1 MSMNKG
7 FNSLSTDITL
17 DDLRGKAKINLTKK
31 ATPSSITEAKNT
43 AVTIPVKEK
52 YGVSL
57 IASRA
62 PVRNSSIFDAKRNA
76 SVPSKGTEVVAPRI
90 DSVVQSEEF
99 GVPAN
104 AAGGEL
110 IVRSFN
116 RFLEDQYKRIS
127 EIDSAADGIDKN
139 INYRKS
145 LKDAAEKIGMYR
157 RTFANSSKTLDTDTV
172 AGGLALLSELEEVY
186 RERMSA
192 SALPKRYLDAVS
204 SGSKTPAADYIEKT
218 GGWDATDAQAASVRD
233 MLDTEIKL
241 SDKKQAERSKRAVN
255 VLDKNRQI
263 ISDIASGDNTY
274 LKDNELV
281 EMSLEDIE
289 KRRGEIEAELSEYD
303 AKISSIQKEIKDIS
317 GFLDINLA
325 MSPNAGTNKKRVDE
339 LKSEM
344 SVLQTER
351 DKLER
356 TYDRYA
362 ERYYEVE
369 NEEAAKR
376 IKADRFASASYESAV
391 KAERGIQAITDI
403 FEGIVNGTSTKSAE
417 AEKYI
422 EETYGIGRDGRN
434 GISYE
439 NDLRDLQ
446 SSIEFL
452 LDLQKKDLS
461 SRGYD
466 YDRMK
471 EYTRRQE
478 AAAKNEAEDAES
490 TEYAKQHP
498 LLSTIDTVATSPV
511 KGIEYLGFILDN
523 IGNGNKSSELAEY
536 TPLDTSGMKVTR
548 YTDLVRSVVKSGIT
562 QKLGDGAAGNIATF
576 LYDAGVSSAES
587 LYRVLALGG
596 GTASLLFAAGGAAAD
611 KTKSVAENGGS
622 FDEAVF
628 SGLAAGAAEMIFEK
642 VSLDKLL
649 ENSNSKTIRQLLVN
663 TLKQSGV
670 EASEEM
676 FTEIANIISD
686 SLILGK
692 YSDSSIAISNY
703 LDAGMSHDDAKKQAM
718 IDLVSQVAVSGLA
731 GAVSGGMTNT
741 LMSGI
746 NAAQMLSDKIKANKN
761 KAAVAKNSYGA
772 VQSELVAEGLESAEG
787 TTSRKLAEKYQ
798 RILENGGDLTGTQ
811 LAALV
816 QANEEAFAGEE
827 TAEIESERQY
837 KFDGYAKD
845 GRGMYSSNFP
855 KGTPKAAKSERILNY
870 IQNVWSKNPIS
881 LKITDENGNAKT
893 ILAEF
898 DPTYVDDSETRTDAT
913 KLMGGNRH
921 GTSAEQRVTLD
932 LADDYYQLL
941 EESTYNYSR
950 DETGKD
956 TSTHEGVTQWHYF
969 VNDILFAE
977 HGSDKYT
984 PYRVSI
990 NIKEKP
996 DGNFVYSYSAE
1007 KEEGSTAQR
1016 TLHAA
1021 VSHDDNVIT
1030 NDQPSDNSISHPD
1043 GSVNTP
1049 YYSDSVVTSPD
1060 ERVRETRRSAEA
1072 QEITAEDSTA
1082 FERASEEF
1090 GLSVRFYDAAPD
1102 VSGDG
1107 YYENGTIYLNRNA
1120 RDPIAVVF
1128 SHELSHHAERAGWW
1142 NSYKDLA
1149 LREMQRITGKDLSAL
1164 RTEVTELYARH
1175 GIKLD
1180 TVGADAE
1187 IVAQFTQKHMLGNSE
1202 DLGRICEENPS
1213 LMQRVL
1219 DFIVDFLDRI
1229 GIINE
1234 DTRRIDRARR
1244 TLAAALRD
1252 SGKSGRVSG
1261 SVQYKASSGNDYSY
1275 SALINKPDMPLTT
1288 IDDPVD
1294 LKPTKQMRKDAV
1306 SDALN
1311 NAKEIGR
1318 VSENGGVYVHVEDIG
1333 TDILLSKKG
1342 LIHGLDRRF
1351 SENLP
1356 ATLKA
1361 GEILSNAIKIN
1372 ELTPSTSSADSSY
1385 VLIGAAKNKSGGL
1398 SIVRFVVNSYTGE
1411 VDSINVLYALTTKK
1425 ESAVLNAPRLTDDPL
1440 SITDSTI
1447 SIARLLDY
1455 VNRYFPDVLPESAL
1469 RHFGHTSRPDGNL
1482 GESAL
1487 YSFSRSAGSLDAD
1500 SVAEAER
1507 MESEGYTED
1516 EIYDAVG
1523 MWKDS
1528 ETGRWMRDNDTA
1540 EIEKYREEPEL
1551 NDGRRNGTVAD
1562 PNVFGDAIAEAERM
1576 EAAGDGSAAIW
1587 DELGL
1592 WRNNKTG
1599 EWMTY
1604 DSEPRFAPY
1613 AGRLSDAEYAA
1624 KSKGF
1629 YEDQVDVYR
1638 DIVEEERRASEE
1650 RALRSED
1657 EAMSLAEQERK
1668 ELSLAR
1674 GDLTL
1679 DALELIFDE
1688 AVSAELENSTYDMM
1702 EALAGAEEMRA
1713 YLEEAYVGPKIR
1725 EISFSSKEMENNAQK
1740 LADMDSV
1747 HDVDESKLERTGKR
1761 PSDIFTEFFE
1771 SWGNRL
1777 HSDELGEIKVEKSSV
1792 KSEIRHGI
1800 TAEKIASIEAIPSV
1814 IKDGKIIF
1822 ADTKPGSDVQRIVI
1836 CAPIKIGDTPYYM
1849 GVMVQ
1854 RDTQNQRLY
1863 LHNVAL
1869 EKEASDISQADL
1881 LTTGADETSEHL
1893 FMTSILQ
1900 NALAVKYN
1908 KKQTTSLDSLGI
1920 KIARPITS
1928 NYKNAEKFRADV
1940 AERDRLKKTVKKM
1953 ERRMDKDE
1961 KELGREIA
1969 TGVKDGS
1976 DIPASMSLTKISSY
1990 ADAYKQYLNA
2000 TEKAKAI
2007 KDNRV
2012 RTARD
2017 YELKLGRTIGES
2029 KIRHIRGYEATLNT
2043 PERVFRLAFDPDTAA
2058 KLISEL
2064 ISPMHSNEANA
2075 TRLKS
2080 RMHNEIRGKFGEKI
2094 YNKLGQLNRSVN
2106 SDSQYL
2112 GEAGATA
2119 EMYTGKSFLSEVE
2132 SRRADLRE
2140 MNGELLHRD
2149 VLDHAKRLGM
2159 DPSDAEFWNKLTVDL
2174 TESKIKE
2181 AVQLKEDALRE
2192 DARVRRKNKVKGI
2205 SKNEMTYIKKTA
2217 RESAVGEVKLLRENE
2232 KSYTPGKYKR
2242 TSDNKLRT
2250 AATEATA
2257 VDAIAEV
2264 REQLSKKVPK
2274 KFKDNASREKWVDEQ
2289 LTLRLQIAD
2298 ELRSQYNALYDALN
2312 DMLVTHGYEPIG
2324 FIKDYFPH
2332 MQPESQKLF
2341 DKALKALGFRLG
2353 ITSLPAQ
2360 IAGRTDAFKPGHRW
2374 APFMQHRTG
2383 GTTEFDAIGGFENY
2397 LTYAC
2402 DIIFHMDDIQKLR
2415 ALSNHI
2421 RTEYSTD
2428 EVRVQIDEL
2437 VERYSRGKISKEE
2450 LDTLRSGLY
2459 ENNKIT
2465 GDAGVFATWLD
2476 DYTNKLAGKQTFL
2489 DRGMEHAIGRGEL
2502 NVGEWLQMSFARSAV
2517 VGNLSSAIMNT
2528 SQIPVAI
2535 GLVGYK
2541 NMWRAF
2547 GDLKGGFLNTYLD
2560 FDARSDFLTGKKGVD
2575 RISYKN
2581 LFEKSMDVMGIPFE
2595 LVDNFS
2601 TRLIQ
2606 RGVYFMLIDQG
2617 MDVDSAILTSDR
2629 MTQAIMGGRTKGSMP
2644 MMFENKNIAAKLV
2657 TTFQLEV
2664 ANHWAF
2670 LQEDMPNEFK
2680 RYAKENGKSKVIKQV
2695 ATFIV
2700 RYLLTAWLFNR
2711 LFEQL
2716 FGKTP
2721 AMTDVIG
2728 WTVDGVCGAF
2738 GTSQKDV
2745 IRSIITEGSFGDW
2758 EYDEEEGIENSAK
2771 SLFGDLTEDL
2781 PFVSN
2786 IAQALGITD
2795 DGRMPFPDVTPVKDI
2810 ADAVFEIAFPDG
2822 EGDERTE
2829 NRLKAL
2835 DDAGAGIVDMVLSLV
2850 PGGSQI
2856 KKTYKGIKVLA
2867 EGGVYDGNGNLKYPV
2882 ERNPLTW
2889 VQGTVF
2895 GTSAL
2900 SATDEYYASGGRAY
2914 GEGET
2919 ALITD
2924 LEATGMTMNEAA
2936 DIIDLLDEAG
2946 ARKESTTDDEEYTFT
2961 GDGYADLNALLFT
2974 DDTDEDEP
2982 TAKEEALAVLKDL
2995 GLTPEQ
3001 EYLIYREKIASPKE
3015 VTLLD
3020 AIDYT
3025 GGDPVTSVAI
3035 LMGMRGCDN
3044 AADKLQYLMDSSI
3057 DDTDAAMVFY
3067 GMLASEKERAAFD
3080 MLRDGQMEKSE
3091 DIFLTLANQKRIE
3104 NTQAEILKSDGYT
3117 SKGAARY
3124 ECLQESPI
3132 SESSK
3137 SAYYYEHL
3145 ATETDKDTLEELDKL
3160 GSDMSKLYRVVADV
3174 RFAENKGKQYGI
3186 LIDSNITGDEQYAIL
3201 KYKIT
3206 SKNNREDLDK
3216 DIEDVEAVGGTV
3228 DDYLAAK
3235 EAVFDIESDKDRN
3248 GNAISNS
3255 KSKKMIKAIR
3265 EALPDADYKLL
3276 VVLYEL
3282 CGVAKTAYQKK
3293 STGLLGSNDL
3303 LSKNNLLG
3311 GKNILRS
3318 GGLRE

>member
-1 MSMNKG
+1 MSISVQEALALRNKE
-7 FNSLSTDITL
+7 
-17 DDLRGKAKINLTKK
+17 KQQ
-31 ATPSSITEAKNT
+31 KNT
-43 AVTIPVKEK
+43 QSESVAKALAARRERLAAKETEDMVAAVSPYVGEYGPIPTKNSGLMTSKLPIGNDTIF
-52 YGVSL
+52 GT
-57 IASRA
+57 
-62 PVRNSSIFDAKRNA
+62 KRNA

-139 INYRKS
+139 INYRKA

-157 RTFANSSKTLDTDTV
+157 RTFANSSKTLDTDTA

-192 SALPKRYLDAVS
+192 SALPKGYLDAVS

-263 ISDIASGDNTY
+263 ISDIASGDTTY

-339 LKSEM
+339 LKSEI

-536 TPLDTSGMKVTR
+536 TPLDTSGMEVTR

-562 QKLGDGAAGNIATF
+562 QKLGDGAAGNIAAF

-611 KTKSVAENGGS
+611 KTKSAAENGGS

-649 ENSNSKTIRQLLVN
+649 ENSNPKTIRQLLVN

-703 LDAGMSHDDAKKQAM
+703 LDAGMSYDDAKKQAM
-718 IDLVSQVAVSGLA
+718 IDLVGQVAVSGLA

-761 KAAVAKNSYGA
+761 KAAVAKNRYGA
-772 VQSELVAEGLESAEG
+772 VQSELVEEGLESAEG
-787 TTSRKLAEKYQ
+787 TKSRKLAEKYS

-816 QANEEAFAGEE
+816 EANEEAFAGEE

-845 GRGMYSSNFP
+845 GRGMYTSNFP

-1049 YYSDSVVTSPD
+1049 YYSDSVVTSPA
-1060 ERVRETRRSAEA
+1060 ERVADVRASAE
-1072 QEITAEDSTA
+1072 ENDISAEDIAA
-1082 FERASEEF
+1082 FERAAEEF
-1090 GLSVRFYDAAPD
+1090 GVSVQFYDGDPD
-1102 VSGDG
+1102 VDGDG

-1128 SHELSHHAERAGWW
+1128 SHELAHAAERAGY
-1142 NSYKDLA
+1142 YKQLQSLA

-1164 RTEVTELYARH
+1164 RAEVTELYARH
-1175 GIKLD
+1175 GKKLS
-1180 TVGADAE
+1180 TGGADAE
-1187 IVAQFTQKHMLGNSE
+1187 IVARFIQEHVLGNTE
-1202 DLGRICEENPS
+1202 ELGRLCAENPS
-1213 LMQRVL
+1213 LMQRIL
-1219 DFIVDFLDRI
+1219 DYFTEFLEKI

-1244 TLAAALRD
+1244 TLAGALRD
-1252 SGKSGRVSG
+1252 AQRTNISKSGK
-1261 SVQYKASSGNDYSY
+1261 
-1275 SALINKPDMPLTT
+1275 
-1288 IDDPVD
+1288 
-1294 LKPTKQMRKDAV
+1294 
-1306 SDALN
+1306 
-1311 NAKEIGR
+1311 
-1318 VSENGGVYVHVEDIG
+1318 
-1333 TDILLSKKG
+1333 
-1342 LIHGLDRRF
+1342 
-1351 SENLP
+1351 
-1356 ATLKA
+1356 
-1361 GEILSNAIKIN
+1361 
-1372 ELTPSTSSADSSY
+1372 AD
-1385 VLIGAAKNKSGGL
+1385 
-1398 SIVRFVVNSYTGE
+1398 T
-1411 VDSINVLYALTTKK
+1411 
-1425 ESAVLNAPRLTDDPL
+1425 
-1440 SITDSTI
+1440 
-1447 SIARLLDY
+1447 
-1455 VNRYFPDVLPESAL
+1455 
-1469 RHFGHTSRPDGNL
+1469 RH
-1482 GESAL
+1482 
-1487 YSFSRSAGSLDAD
+1487 SFSRSAGSLDAD

-1528 ETGRWMRDNDTA
+1528 ETGRWMRDSDSVSGDT
-1540 EIEKYREEPEL
+1540 
-1551 NDGRRNGTVAD
+1551 
-1562 PNVFGDAIAEAERM
+1562 
-1576 EAAGDGSAAIW
+1576 
-1587 DELGL
+1587 
-1592 WRNNKTG
+1592 
-1599 EWMTY
+1599 
-1604 DSEPRFAPY
+1604 RFAPY
-1613 AGRLSDAEYAA
+1613 AGRLSDTEYAE
-1624 KSKGF
+1624 KSAGF

-1638 DIVEEERRASEE
+1638 DAVHEDEDVAKVESTKKEVTDAVETLLSMPESIFDSSISEMSDDERAEMIRNTEITVAGFPYSKAKFSGTDIERMQKTYKSEADKYLKTLGDKLGVFGDYQSGGIEFKYSRSSMGESIHKQNERTADFYSFAKMLYSFDSVVKNAKLIESHSDKYAGTDRSDSNLENVYVLLSAFKDGDYVIPVELQVKEFKDGTKNKLYLTVTLQKIEADLMAAPRNTNGSANTAKSTSVYSLHDIIKNVNPSDSDFLKYVPDELLSDAQLKGKAEAVARERERLSKMREKHVERQKKRKKTSPKEKEPASASMVPFSKSYLLKASLGEVDTSSLSARELEAVTAFREKLSELEHLEEERKSLGSQWHTAQFEHGNTGMAQHLLKRMKALDAEIAKVRSELLSDSE
-1650 RALRSED
+1650 KRALRE
-1657 EAMSLAEQERK
+1657 
-1668 ELSLAR
+1668 
-1674 GDLTL
+1674 
-1679 DALELIFDE
+1679 
-1688 AVSAELENSTYDMM
+1688 
-1702 EALAGAEEMRA
+1702 
-1713 YLEEAYVGPKIR
+1713 
-1725 EISFSSKEMENNAQK
+1725 
-1740 LADMDSV
+1740 
-1747 HDVDESKLERTGKR
+1747 
-1761 PSDIFTEFFE
+1761 
-1771 SWGNRL
+1771 
-1777 HSDELGEIKVEKSSV
+1777 
-1792 KSEIRHGI
+1792 
-1800 TAEKIASIEAIPSV
+1800 
-1814 IKDGKIIF
+1814 IF
-1822 ADTKPGSDVQRIVI
+1822 ADEHK
-1836 CAPIKIGDTPYYM
+1836 
-1849 GVMVQ
+1849 
-1854 RDTQNQRLY
+1854 
-1863 LHNVAL
+1863 
-1869 EKEASDISQADL
+1869 ADL
-1881 LTTGADETSEHL
+1881 LEERQRGE
-1893 FMTSILQ
+1893 
-1900 NALAVKYN
+1900 
-1908 KKQTTSLDSLGI
+1908 KKIENL
-1920 KIARPITS
+1920 K
-1928 NYKNAEKFRADV
+1928 EKHK
-1940 AERDRLKKTVKKM
+1940 ESQKKSKEKRDRTELVNKIKNLKERLEKTLTNPT
-1953 ERRMDKDE
+1953 ERAYVPAALFETMA
-1961 KELGREIA
+1961 EIC
-1969 TGVKDGS
+1969 D
-1976 DIPASMSLTKISSY
+1976 L
-1990 ADAYKQYLNA
+1990 
-2000 TEKAKAI
+2000 I
-2007 KDNRV
+2007 KDDTPLYKKN
-2012 RTARD
+2012 
-2017 YELKLGRTIGES
+2017 GEIN
-2029 KIRHIRGYEATLNT
+2029 KTQWKR
-2043 PERVFRLAFDPDTAA
+2043 
-2058 KLISEL
+2058 
-2064 ISPMHSNEANA
+2064 
-2075 TRLKS
+2075 
-2080 RMHNEIRGKFGEKI
+2080 EK
-2094 YNKLGQLNRSVN
+2094 R
-2106 SDSQYL
+2106 
-2112 GEAGATA
+2112 
-2119 EMYTGKSFLSEVE
+2119 
-2132 SRRADLRE
+2132 
-2140 MNGELLHRD
+2140 GELLHRLAEQYKDLDGEGSEYGAEFEGEINETLQYLAKRFNGESIQEMSLTELHDFYD
-2149 VLDHAKRLGM
+2149 VLRSIEGTLSEARFLLGQEESITVMDAGWDIIDEQHEITAKRRKGGRNAAELARDSLMNNSLNPMRLVERVVGYNTDSRLMRLMSDFEKGVRTQNFFVMNSRKRFEELATGKNKKLYDGARYDDLDLELTDIYGRKFKISKMMAMQAVMSYERELSERVETVLPDGKLEMGSTRHIHEKGYGLTFPDLKKMRQGKFEEAISEEYSHRVTGEAAVSLVEFLKEELAKDTWATDFMNTAWDYFNTDSKEAINDTMLKLKHRIVARESKYIPFETDSNFVVREISADFDVQEIISSFGFLKSRQNYASNPLIIMGLDNVLERHIQKVGTLKGLAIPVRNFNKVWNGQRQADHTSVRAAIERNWGKEGKELIESTVRDLQSARKQNNDAFHKAYRWVKRNRIQATFTPNLSVVSKQIASMFSATSMIEYRDPVKMLANLIYTAGNSKKISAEVDKYTAAVWMRRQGLSDTELYTLKTSKKKGVIGKLLDKLPTPVNPVKWVSGM
-2159 DPSDAEFWNKLTVDL
+2159 DSLVALSLWKYCKEDVSKRTGLKGEELLKATAEFFDSVIENTQSMSDVLHKSEFQKSDDNIFANALTMFKTDL
-2174 TESKIKE
+2174 FQMSGQVSTAAGRFKANPTKENAKALGKSLFACAQSSLWAACMTALFAFIRYRDDDYRDEKGELTFESIISEIFGDMVLDIGGYAVPLFGSETIGSVINGAKE
-2181 AVQLKEDALRE
+2181 AVEGAENNGFVGAVFGFGNGVLEGEYGGDTVSDMVIDAINDCVDSINR
-2192 DARVRRKNKVKGI
+2192 I
-2205 SKNEMTYIKKTA
+2205 SAKLSEGKDIEVSDYI
-2217 RESAVGEVKLLRENE
+2217 S
-2232 KSYTPGKYKR
+2232 
-2242 TSDNKLRT
+2242 T
-2250 AATEATA
+2250 AA
-2257 VDAIAEV
+2257 DAI
-2264 REQLSKKVPK
+2264 
-2274 KFKDNASREKWVDEQ
+2274 
-2289 LTLRLQIAD
+2289 
-2298 ELRSQYNALYDALN
+2298 EL
-2312 DMLVTHGYEPIG
+2312 
-2324 FIKDYFPH
+2324 
-2332 MQPESQKLF
+2332 
-2341 DKALKALGFRLG
+2341 
-2353 ITSLPAQ
+2353 
-2360 IAGRTDAFKPGHRW
+2360 
-2374 APFMQHRTG
+2374 
-2383 GTTEFDAIGGFENY
+2383 
-2397 LTYAC
+2397 
-2402 DIIFHMDDIQKLR
+2402 
-2415 ALSNHI
+2415 
-2421 RTEYSTD
+2421 
-2428 EVRVQIDEL
+2428 
-2437 VERYSRGKISKEE
+2437 
-2450 LDTLRSGLY
+2450 
-2459 ENNKIT
+2459 
-2465 GDAGVFATWLD
+2465 
-2476 DYTNKLAGKQTFL
+2476 
-2489 DRGMEHAIGRGEL
+2489 
-2502 NVGEWLQMSFARSAV
+2502 
-2517 VGNLSSAIMNT
+2517 
-2528 SQIPVAI
+2528 
-2535 GLVGYK
+2535 
-2541 NMWRAF
+2541 
-2547 GDLKGGFLNTYLD
+2547 
-2560 FDARSDFLTGKKGVD
+2560 LTG
-2575 RISYKN
+2575 
-2581 LFEKSMDVMGIPFE
+2581 
-2595 LVDNFS
+2595 
-2601 TRLIQ
+2601 
-2606 RGVYFMLIDQG
+2606 
-2617 MDVDSAILTSDR
+2617 
-2629 MTQAIMGGRTKGSMP
+2629 
-2644 MMFENKNIAAKLV
+2644 
-2657 TTFQLEV
+2657 
-2664 ANHWAF
+2664 
-2670 LQEDMPNEFK
+2670 
-2680 RYAKENGKSKVIKQV
+2680 
-2695 ATFIV
+2695 
-2700 RYLLTAWLFNR
+2700 
-2711 LFEQL
+2711 
-2716 FGKTP
+2716 
-2721 AMTDVIG
+2721 
-2728 WTVDGVCGAF
+2728 
-2738 GTSQKDV
+2738 
-2745 IRSIITEGSFGDW
+2745 
-2758 EYDEEEGIENSAK
+2758 
-2771 SLFGDLTEDL
+2771 
-2781 PFVSN
+2781 
-2786 IAQALGITD
+2786 
-2795 DGRMPFPDVTPVKDI
+2795 
-2810 ADAVFEIAFPDG
+2810 
-2822 EGDERTE
+2822 
-2829 NRLKAL
+2829 
-2835 DDAGAGIVDMVLSLV
+2835 AGAGNIERIVTA
-2850 PGGSQI
+2850 GI
-2856 KKTYKGIKVLA
+2856 NHYKDII
-2867 EGGVYDGNGNLKYPV
+2867 NG
-2882 ERNPLTW
+2882 E
-2889 VQGTVF
+2889 F
-2895 GTSAL
+2895 GTGKAND
-2900 SATDEYYASGGRAY
+2900 TDSKDDRNK
-2914 GEGET
+2914 
-2919 ALITD
+2919 ALIGELVNTGLGTD
-2924 LEATGMTMNEAA
+2924 EAA
-2936 DIIDLLDEAG
+2936 DIVELMDDLG
-2946 ARKESTTDDEEYTFT
+2946 GRKDSTTDDDEEYTFT
-2961 GDGYADLNALLFT
+2961 GDGYADLNALLFSN
-2974 DDTDEDEP
+2974 DTDEDEP
-2982 TAKEEALAVLKDL
+2982 TAKEEALAAMKDL
-2995 GLTPEQ
+2995 GLTSEQ

-3025 GGDPVTSVAI
+3025 GGDPVTSASV
-3035 LMGMRGCDN
+3035 LMGIRECDN
-3044 AADKLQYLMDSSI
+3044 AGDKLQYLMDSPI

-3104 NTQAEILKSDGYT
+3104 NTPADDLKSDGYT
-3117 SKGAARY
+3117 TKGAARY

-3145 ATETDKDTLEELDKL
+3145 ATETDKDTLDELDKL

-3235 EAVFDIESDKDRN
+3235 EAVFGLESDRDWK
-3248 GNAISNS
+3248 GKTIKNS
-3255 KSKKMIKAIR
+3255 LSKKKLKAIR
-3265 EALPDADYKLL
+3265 KALPGTNYRLL
-3276 VVLYEL
+3276 VILFEI
-3282 CGVAKTAYQKK
+3282 CGV
-3293 STGLLGSNDL
+3293 
-3303 LSKNNLLG
+3303 SKDVY
-3311 GKNILRS
+3311 
-3318 GGLRE
+3318 

>member
-116 RFLEDQYKRIS
+116 RFLEDQYKKIS
-127 EIDSAADGIDKN
+127 EIDSADDGIDKN
-139 INYRKS
+139 INYRNA

-157 RTFANSSKTLDTDTV
+157 RTFANSSKTLDTDTA

-192 SALPKRYLDAVS
+192 SALPKGYLDAVS

-263 ISDIASGDNTY
+263 ISDIASGDTTY

-339 LKSEM
+339 LKSEI
-344 SVLQTER
+344 SALQTER

-369 NEEAAKR
+369 NEKAAKR

-761 KAAVAKNSYGA
+761 KAAVAKNSYSD

-787 TTSRKLAEKYQ
+787 TASRKLAEKYQ

-816 QANEEAFAGEE
+816 EANEEAFAGEE

-845 GRGMYSSNFP
+845 GRGMYTSNFP

-1072 QEITAEDSTA
+1072 QEITAEDSAA

-1090 GLSVRFYDAAPD
+1090 GVSVQFYDGDPD
-1102 VSGDG
+1102 VDGDG
-1107 YYENGTIYLNRNA
+1107 HYENGTIYLNRNA

-1142 NSYKDLA
+1142 VQYKSLA

-1175 GIKLD
+1175 EKKLN

-1187 IVAQFTQKHMLGNSE
+1187 IVAQFTQKHVLGNSE

-1219 DFIVDFLDRI
+1219 DFIVTFLEKI
-1229 GIINE
+1229 GITNE

-1252 SGKSGRVSG
+1252 VKRSGKSSG
-1261 SVQYKASSGNDYSY
+1261 NVQYKTADSNNSSSIKQQLREHSDELSSMDPVADIVYTPTNKKALREMANEEFKKIGYKVDRQNFGIIEISDKHINEGLNYIVSDGEYAALLAVPKVLKRGKIISGHTDHKGRSFGTVTIAAPVTINGTPGNVGVVVKMSGKNHYHTHRILMPDGSEFVF
-1275 SALINKPDMPLTT
+1275 NKNGAEPTSLDMP
-1288 IDDPVD
+1288 VG
-1294 LKPTKQMRKDAV
+1294 
-1306 SDALN
+1306 N
-1311 NAKEIGR
+1311 NGQ
-1318 VSENGGVYVHVEDIG
+1318 G
-1333 TDILLSKKG
+1333 
-1342 LIHGLDRRF
+1342 
-1351 SENLP
+1351 
-1356 ATLKA
+1356 
-1361 GEILSNAIKIN
+1361 
-1372 ELTPSTSSADSSY
+1372 PSISSAPEH
-1385 VLIGAAKNKSGGL
+1385 
-1398 SIVRFVVNSYTGE
+1398 SIPQ
-1411 VDSINVLYALTTKK
+1411 D
-1425 ESAVLNAPRLTDDPL
+1425 
-1440 SITDSTI
+1440 
-1447 SIARLLDY
+1447 
-1455 VNRYFPDVLPESAL
+1455 
-1469 RHFGHTSRPDGNL
+1469 PDGVKK
-1482 GESAL
+1482 

-1500 SVAEAER
+1500 AVAEAEQ

-1523 MWKDS
+1523 MWKNS

-1540 EIEKYREEPEL
+1540 EIERYRDEPEV
-1551 NDGRRNGTVAD
+1551 NDGRRNGVVAD
-1562 PNVFGDAIAEAERM
+1562 PDVFGDAIAEAERM
-1576 EAAGDGSAAIW
+1576 EDAGNGSAAIW
-1587 DELGL
+1587 EDLGL
-1592 WRNNKTG
+1592 WRNSKTG

-1604 DSEPRFAPY
+1604 DSEPRYAPY
-1613 AGRLSDAEYAA
+1613 AGRLSADEYAA

-1638 DIVEEERRASEE
+1638 DIIEQARRASEE
-1650 RALRSED
+1650 RALGSQSE
-1657 EAMSLAEQERK
+1657 ALLLAEQQRK
-1668 ELSLAR
+1668 EIIAMR
-1674 GDLTL
+1674 GDIAL
-1679 DALELIFDE
+1679 DAVELIFDE
-1688 AVSAELENSTYDMM
+1688 AVSAELENSTYDMI
-1702 EALAGAEEMRA
+1702 EALAEAEEMRA
-1713 YLEEAYVGPKIR
+1713 YLEESYVGPKIR
-1725 EISFSSKEMENNAQK
+1725 EVSFSSKELENNAQK

-1881 LTTGADETSEHL
+1881 LTTGADETNEHL

-1928 NYKNAEKFRADV
+1928 NYKNAETFRADV
-1940 AERDRLKKTVKKM
+1940 AERDRLKKAVKKM

-1969 TGVKDGS
+1969 IGVKDGS
-1976 DIPASMSLTKISSY
+1976 DIPASMSFTKISSY

-2017 YELKLGRTIGES
+2017 YELKLGRTIGGS
-2029 KIRHIRGYEATLNT
+2029 KVRHVRGLQLTSNT
-2043 PERVFRLAFDPDTAA
+2043 PERAFRLAFDSDTAA

-2064 ISPMHSNEANA
+2064 ISPIHSNEANA
-2075 TRLKS
+2075 TRFKNKVLGDVT
-2080 RMHNEIRGKFGEKI
+2080 EKFGKVSQEE
-2094 YNKLGQLNRSVN
+2094 SA
-2106 SDSQYL
+2106 DAQYL

-2119 EMYTGKSFLSEVE
+2119 EMFGEKDFLDKVDA
-2132 SRRADLRE
+2132 RRTELDE
-2140 MNGELLHRD
+2140 MNTELLHRD
-2149 VLDHAKRLGM
+2149 VQDHAKRLGI
-2159 DPSDAEFWNKLTVDL
+2159 DSESEGFW
-2174 TESKIKE
+2174 
-2181 AVQLKEDALRE
+2181 DALRDDLVKSKVDE
-2192 DARVRRKNKVKGI
+2192 IVSAREEELREEARTKRKDTVKGI
-2205 SKNEMTYIKKTA
+2205 PEKEMDRIRTNTEKMA
-2217 RESAVGEVKLLRENE
+2217 EDEVSLLRENE
-2232 KSYTPGKYKR
+2232 EMYSPGKYAG
-2242 TSDNKLRT
+2242 TEISKLRDS
-2250 AATEATA
+2250 ATSATA

-2264 REQLSKKVPK
+2264 RERLTDEAEKKITKGDGSTDVDTLREEWVNEQLS
-2274 KFKDNASREKWVDEQ
+2274 R
-2289 LTLRLQIAD
+2289 RLQIAD
-2298 ELRSQYNALYDALN
+2298 HLHSQYNSLYDAIN

-2353 ITSLPAQ
+2353 VTSLPAQ

-2528 SQIPVAI
+2528 SQLPLAI

-2835 DDAGAGIVDMVLSLV
+2835 DDAGAGIVDMVLGLV

-2856 KKTYKGIKVLA
+2856 KKTYKGTKALI
-2867 EGGVYDGNGNLKYPV
+2867 EGGVYDDGGNLKYPI

-2900 SATDEYYASGGRAY
+2900 SATDEYYTSGGRAY
-2914 GEGET
+2914 SEGET
-2919 ALITD
+2919 GLITD
-2924 LEATGMTMNEAA
+2924 LEATGMTMSEAA

-2961 GDGYADLNALLFT
+2961 GDGYADLNALLFS
-2974 DDTDEDEP
+2974 DDTNEDEP
-2982 TAKEEALAVLKDL
+2982 TAKEEALVALKDL
-2995 GLTPEQ
+2995 GLTSEQ

-3025 GGDPVTSVAI
+3025 GGDPVTSASV
-3035 LMGMRGCDN
+3035 LMGIRECDN
-3044 AADKLQYLMDSSI
+3044 AGDKLQYLMDSPI
-3057 DDTDAAMVFY
+3057 DDIDAAMVFY
-3067 GMLASEKERAAFD
+3067 GMLANEKERAAFD
-3080 MLRDGQMEKSE
+3080 MLRDSQMEKSE
-3091 DIFLTLANQKRIE
+3091 DIFVTLAEQKNIE
-3104 NTQAEILKSDGYT
+3104 NTDTKEVKAEGFA
-3117 SKGAARY
+3117 SKKAARY
-3124 ECLQESPI
+3124 DKLLQSPI

-3137 SAYYYEHL
+3137 SAYYYENL
-3145 ATETDKDTLEELDKL
+3145 TTETDKDTLDELDKL

-3248 GNAISNS
+3248 GNTISNS

>member
-116 RFLEDQYKRIS
+116 RFLEDQYKKIS
-127 EIDSAADGIDKN
+127 EIDSADDGIDKN
-139 INYRKS
+139 INYRNA

-157 RTFANSSKTLDTDTV
+157 RTFANSSKTLDTDTA

-192 SALPKRYLDAVS
+192 SALPKGYLDAVS

-218 GGWDATDAQAASVRD
+218 GGEGVTPAQLAAVRD
-233 MLDTEIKL
+233 MYDMENGVDALRREISTQEYRKKNAAEIQRKIKELQQRLALADRYPDVIDRVAVSTEI
-241 SDKKQAERSKRAVN
+241 A
-255 VLDKNRQI
+255 
-263 ISDIASGDNTY
+263 
-274 LKDNELV
+274 
-281 EMSLEDIE
+281 
-289 KRRGEIEAELSEYD
+289 
-303 AKISSIQKEIKDIS
+303 
-317 GFLDINLA
+317 
-325 MSPNAGTNKKRVDE
+325 
-339 LKSEM
+339 
-344 SVLQTER
+344 
-351 DKLER
+351 
-356 TYDRYA
+356 
-362 ERYYEVE
+362 
-369 NEEAAKR
+369 
-376 IKADRFASASYESAV
+376 
-391 KAERGIQAITDI
+391 
-403 FEGIVNGTSTKSAE
+403 
-417 AEKYI
+417 
-422 EETYGIGRDGRN
+422 
-434 GISYE
+434 
-439 NDLRDLQ
+439 
-446 SSIEFL
+446 
-452 LDLQKKDLS
+452 DLQKKYDTEYSDLTS
-461 SRGYD
+461 SAELDAMKTSLKDTERDESVLKYRTYMERDDFEEYAAQGAALDNPTLGEAGDTGIELFGGKIFIGSRGEKVKNKVAFA
-466 YDRMK
+466 K
-471 EYTRRQE
+471 EN
-478 AAAKNEAEDAES
+478 ASMLK
-490 TEYAKQHP
+490 
-498 LLSTIDTVATSPV
+498 I
-511 KGIEYLGFILDN
+511 
-523 IGNGNKSSELAEY
+523 
-536 TPLDTSGMKVTR
+536 
-548 YTDLVRSVVKSGIT
+548 
-562 QKLGDGAAGNIATF
+562 AAGNGGDGT
-576 LYDAGVSSAES
+576 LYKYSYVNEDEEKIYNYILAKYGEVDADKYLES
-587 LYRVLALGG
+587 LEYTLNDRIAEEREGRIEGTNPAGRTILTGMSAVEQGLDQARTGFKGAVAALKGDTTENVPSIEKL
-596 GTASLLFAAGGAAAD
+596 TA
-611 KTKSVAENGGS
+611 
-622 FDEAVF
+622 
-628 SGLAAGAAEMIFEK
+628 EK
-642 VSLDKLL
+642 VSEDL
-649 ENSNSKTIRQLLVN
+649 
-663 TLKQSGV
+663 SGV
-670 EASEEM
+670 GKVLFDLTSTTAHMVPSILAGIASPIAAGVVTGISAAGNGYQDMVDLGYNAKQARTYGAMVGTAEALMQSAFSGISAVGGKITGGVIEKAISQVDNAIAKIAIQFGGSVASEALEEG
-676 FTEIANIISD
+676 TQEILDPIFKAIATGENVEGINWENVAYSA
-686 SLILGK
+686 LLG
-692 YSDSSIAISNY
+692 
-703 LDAGMSHDDAKKQAM
+703 
-718 IDLVSQVAVSGLA
+718 GL
-731 GAVSGGMTNT
+731 SGGLLGGVPSSVSTVA
-741 LMSGI
+741 
-746 NAAQMLSDKIKANKN
+746 NAIKT
-761 KAAVAKNSYGA
+761 KNSYGA

-816 QANEEAFAGEE
+816 EANEEAFAGEE

-845 GRGMYSSNFP
+845 GRGMYTSNFP

-1090 GLSVRFYDAAPD
+1090 GVSVQFYDGDPD
-1102 VSGDG
+1102 VDGDG
-1107 YYENGTIYLNRNA
+1107 HYENGTIYLNRNA
-1120 RDPIAVVF
+1120 QDPIAVVF

-1142 NSYKDLA
+1142 VQYKSLA

-1187 IVAQFTQKHMLGNSE
+1187 IVAQFTQKHVLGNSE

-1219 DFIVDFLDRI
+1219 DFIVTFLEKI

-1252 SGKSGRVSG
+1252 VKRSGKSSG
-1261 SVQYKASSGNDYSY
+1261 NVQYKTADSNNSSSIKQQLREHSDELSSMDPVADIVYTPTNKKALREMANEEFKKIGYKVDRQNFGIIEISDKHINEGLNYIVSDGEYAALLAVPKVLKRGKIISGHTDHKGRSFGTVTIAAPVTINGTPGNVGVVVKMSGKNHYHTHRILMPDGSEFVF
-1275 SALINKPDMPLTT
+1275 NKNGAEPTSLDMP
-1288 IDDPVD
+1288 VG
-1294 LKPTKQMRKDAV
+1294 
-1306 SDALN
+1306 N
-1311 NAKEIGR
+1311 NGQ
-1318 VSENGGVYVHVEDIG
+1318 G
-1333 TDILLSKKG
+1333 
-1342 LIHGLDRRF
+1342 
-1351 SENLP
+1351 
-1356 ATLKA
+1356 
-1361 GEILSNAIKIN
+1361 
-1372 ELTPSTSSADSSY
+1372 PSISSAPEH
-1385 VLIGAAKNKSGGL
+1385 
-1398 SIVRFVVNSYTGE
+1398 SIPQ
-1411 VDSINVLYALTTKK
+1411 D
-1425 ESAVLNAPRLTDDPL
+1425 
-1440 SITDSTI
+1440 
-1447 SIARLLDY
+1447 
-1455 VNRYFPDVLPESAL
+1455 
-1469 RHFGHTSRPDGNL
+1469 PDGVKK
-1482 GESAL
+1482 
-1487 YSFSRSAGSLDAD
+1487 YSFSRSASSLDAD
-1500 SVAEAER
+1500 SVAEAKR

-1551 NDGRRNGTVAD
+1551 NDGRRNGVVAD
-1562 PNVFGDAIAEAERM
+1562 PDVFGDAIAEAERM
-1576 EAAGDGSAAIW
+1576 EDAGNGSAAIW
-1587 DELGL
+1587 EDLGL
-1592 WRNNKTG
+1592 WRNSKTG
-1599 EWMTY
+1599 KWMTY
-1604 DSEPRFAPY
+1604 DSEPRYAPY
-1613 AGRLSDAEYAA
+1613 AGRLSADEYAT

-1638 DIVEEERRASEE
+1638 DIIEQARRASEE
-1650 RALRSED
+1650 RALGSQSE
-1657 EAMSLAEQERK
+1657 ALLLAEQQRK
-1668 ELSLAR
+1668 EIIAMR
-1674 GDLTL
+1674 GDIAL
-1679 DALELIFDE
+1679 DAVELIFDE
-1688 AVSAELENSTYDMM
+1688 AVSAELENSTCDMI
-1702 EALAGAEEMRA
+1702 EALAEAEEMRA
-1713 YLEEAYVGPKIR
+1713 YLEESYVGPKIR
-1725 EISFSSKEMENNAQK
+1725 EVSFSSKELENNAQK

-1881 LTTGADETSEHL
+1881 LTTGADETNEHL

-1928 NYKNAEKFRADV
+1928 NYKNAETFRADV
-1940 AERDRLKKTVKKM
+1940 AERDRLKKAVKKM

-1969 TGVKDGS
+1969 TGIKDGS
-1976 DIPASMSLTKISSY
+1976 DIPASMSFTKISSY

-2017 YELKLGRTIGES
+2017 YELKLGRTIGDS
-2029 KIRHIRGYEATLNT
+2029 KVRHVRGLQLTSNT
-2043 PERVFRLAFDPDTAA
+2043 PERTFRLAFDSDTAA

-2064 ISPMHSNEANA
+2064 ISPIHSNEANA
-2075 TRLKS
+2075 TRFKNKVLGDVA
-2080 RMHNEIRGKFGEKI
+2080 EKFGKVSREE
-2094 YNKLGQLNRSVN
+2094 SA
-2106 SDSQYL
+2106 DAQYL

-2119 EMYTGKSFLSEVE
+2119 EMFGEKDFLDKVDA
-2132 SRRADLRE
+2132 RRTELDE
-2140 MNGELLHRD
+2140 MNTELLHRD
-2149 VLDHAKRLGM
+2149 VQDHAKRLGI
-2159 DPSDAEFWNKLTVDL
+2159 DSESEGFW
-2174 TESKIKE
+2174 
-2181 AVQLKEDALRE
+2181 DALRDDLVKSKVDE
-2192 DARVRRKNKVKGI
+2192 IVSAREEELREEARTKRKDTVKGI
-2205 SKNEMTYIKKTA
+2205 PEKEMDRIRTNTEKMA
-2217 RESAVGEVKLLRENE
+2217 EDEVSLLRENE
-2232 KSYTPGKYKR
+2232 EMYSPGKYAG
-2242 TSDNKLRT
+2242 TDISKLRDS
-2250 AATEATA
+2250 ATSATA

-2264 REQLSKKVPK
+2264 RERLTDEAEKKITKGDGSTDVDTLREEWVNEQLS
-2274 KFKDNASREKWVDEQ
+2274 R
-2289 LTLRLQIAD
+2289 RLQIAD
-2298 ELRSQYNALYDALN
+2298 HLHSQYNSLYDAIN

-2353 ITSLPAQ
+2353 VTSLPAQ

-2383 GTTEFDAIGGFENY
+2383 GATEFDAIGGFENY

-2415 ALSNHI
+2415 AMSNHI

-2728 WTVDGVCGAF
+2728 WTVDGVCEAF

-2835 DDAGAGIVDMVLSLV
+2835 DDAGAGIVDMVLGLV

-2856 KKTYKGIKVLA
+2856 KKTYKGTKALI
-2867 EGGVYDGNGNLKYPV
+2867 EGGVYDDGGNLKYPI

-2924 LEATGMTMNEAA
+2924 LEATGMTMSEAA
-2936 DIIDLLDEAG
+2936 DIVDLLDEAG

-2961 GDGYADLNALLFT
+2961 GDGYADLNALLFS
-2974 DDTDEDEP
+2974 DDTNEDEP
-2982 TAKEEALAVLKDL
+2982 TAKEEALVALKDL
-2995 GLTPEQ
+2995 GLTSEQ

-3025 GGDPVTSVAI
+3025 GGDPVTSASV
-3035 LMGMRGCDN
+3035 LMGIRECDN
-3044 AADKLQYLMDSSI
+3044 AGDKLQYLMDSPI

-3067 GMLASEKERAAFD
+3067 GMLANEKERAAFD

-3104 NTQAEILKSDGYT
+3104 NTPADDLKSDGYT
-3117 SKGAARY
+3117 TKGAARY

-3145 ATETDKDTLEELDKL
+3145 ATETDKDTLDELDKL

-3174 RFAENKGKQYGI
+3174 RFAGNKGKQYGI

-3248 GNAISNS
+3248 GNTISNS

-3293 STGLLGSNDL
+3293 SSGLLGSNDL